1 MLYKV
6 FTKSRIDFLNFLN
19 NKAFLTDPTAKH
31 RYWAKMGKFGTIAVI
46 KRKSR
51 TVFLLGKSTTQI
63 FLLTDKEKKTR
74 ERFASL

>member
-6 FTKSRIDFLNFLN
+6 FTKSRIGFLN

-31 RYWAKMGKFGTIAVI
+31 RYWAKTSKFSTIAVI

-51 TVFLLGKSTTQI
+51 TAF
-63 FLLTDKEKKTR
+63 
-74 ERFASL
+74 FAW

>member
-6 FTKSRIDFLNFLN
+6 FTKSRIGFLN

-31 RYWAKMGKFGTIAVI
+31 RYWAKTSKFSTIAVI

-51 TVFLLGKSTTQI
+51 TIFCLVSQPLKS
-63 FLLTDKEKKTR
+63 FY
-74 ERFASL
+74 

>member
-6 FTKSRIDFLNFLN
+6 FTKSRIDFLN

-51 TVFLLGKSTTQI
+51 TVFLLGKSTTQR

-74 ERFASL
+74 DLIASL